1 MSTPLKKY
9 LARLA
14 TDPAFFEMHARDR
27 EAAMKEAGLSER
39 DCAALDSRDVALIVA
54 RLDEAGPAAPGST
67 TESPTEVVIG
77 RLGASSPTV
86 AVLVSGFPKTVT
98 MPAPTLGIGTG
109 TSGGPKLP
117 PPVTHYRL
125 RPASP
130 VDATG
135 PGPREWSLGD
145 PQGAT
150 WLSRW
155 MIR

>member
-14 TDPAFFEMHARDR
+14 TDPAFFEMHSRDR

-39 DCAALDSRDVALIVA
+39 DCAALDSRDVTVIVA
-54 RLDEAGPAAPGST
+54 RLEESGPAAPGSK
-67 TESPTEVVIG
+67 TESSAEVLIE
-77 RLGASSPTV
+77 RFPASSPTV
-86 AVLVSGFPKTVT
+86 AVLVSGFPTTVT

-109 TSGGPKLP
+109 TSGGPKQP

-125 RPASP
+125 CPARPG
-130 VDATG
+130 DATG
-135 PGPREWSLGD
+135 PRPREWSLGD
-145 PQGAT
+145 PHGAA

-155 MIR
+155 LIR